1 MKHALNL
8 FTVRLIKIYRSAA
21 RTIATL
27 YASRVC
33 DRGGKKSRSVS
44 LSMFLFIFFCFSF
57 SSSIPLPL
65 LIHPHSRIGGGS
77 TCRECPANR
86 AIIRETHLGARQ
98 TRLNLF
104 LVDPMPTRQPLLASL
119 FLFDVNGLCLIYEP
133 YGYKSSA
140 YIRARVS
147 SALIAR

>member
-1 MKHALNL
+1 MFGTSGGERSLRMKA
-8 FTVRLIKIYRSAA
+8 RLILRHTRYDDETRVKPFHSAPDKNLPFCRSY
-21 RTIATL
+21 IATL

-65 LIHPHSRIGGGS
+65 LIHPHRGPHSRIGGGS

-104 LVDPMPTRQPLLASL
+104 LVDPMPTRQPLLVLVSL
-119 FLFDVNGLCLIYEP
+119 RC
-133 YGYKSSA
+133 
-140 YIRARVS
+140 
-147 SALIAR
+147 